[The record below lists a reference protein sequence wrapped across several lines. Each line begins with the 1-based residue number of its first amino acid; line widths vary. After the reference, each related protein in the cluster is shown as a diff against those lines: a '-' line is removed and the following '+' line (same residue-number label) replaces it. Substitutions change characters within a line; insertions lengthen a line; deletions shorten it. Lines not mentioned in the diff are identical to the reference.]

1 MPNRNDH
8 SKELKFTAKINESPQ
23 ELANLLQQ
31 IAGSVDALTTVEFT
45 IKVVQPVAPDENSP
59 AFIAVRQVFADP
71 QNNNATK
78 VKVALLPDELQAE
91 PQVDISDGDAG
102 ELIDW
107 ELLFEPNDIDVND
120 GICVVYL
127 PTEGNG
133 IAVWLPKDGNVNKAV
148 IVSVEEKTPPG
159 GTDSNFKA
167 FSKCMKQQ
175 QKIMRKTYARAFR
188 ECLHQL

>member
-1 MPNRNDH
+1 MPNGNDH

-45 IKVVQPVAPDENSP
+45 IKVVQPAATDENPP

-71 QNNNATK
+71 QNNNAQK

-91 PQVDISDGDAG
+91 PQVDISDGEAG

-107 ELLFEPNDIDVND
+107 ELLFEPNDINVNE

-127 PTEGNG
+127 PKDADG
-133 IAVWLPKDGNVNKAV
+133 IAVWIPKDGNVNNV
-148 IVSVEEKTPPG
+148 VSVAIEEETPPG

-175 QKIMRKTYARAFR
+175 QNIMRKTYARAFR
-188 ECLHQL
+188 ECIHQL